1 MSIVIFHF
9 CRRKFYGEPAV
20 MNYKWNFQN
29 FCKQKIRFS
38 KIGMTRF
45 QTLYTVNEICV
56 FFMHPFFAVCGESQ
70 LLILVCTFLLG
81 VTIYIELQKSNL
93 YWHVQDSQGYLLI

>member
-29 FCKQKIRFS
+29 FSKQKN
-38 KIGMTRF
+38 
-45 QTLYTVNEICV
+45 YVD
-56 FFMHPFFAVCGESQ
+56 
-70 LLILVCTFLLG
+70 FLKL
-81 VTIYIELQKSNL
+81 T
-93 YWHVQDSQGYLLI
+93 